1 MAEAISVT
9 GAFTRAEGKDA
20 TFETGLLAPLAGGA
34 VTARMGDTVVL
45 VTATG
50 AKSPREGADFF
61 PLTVDVEERMYAAGR
76 IPGSFFRR
84 EARAGEQ
91 AILTCRLI
99 DRPLRPSFPD
109 GFRNEVH
116 VVATVL
122 GADQSHPYDIAA
134 LNAAS
139 LALCI
144 SPIPFDGP
152 IGAVRVAWSSS
163 GEWVPFPTYE
173 EGDASAFEMV
183 VAGRLDGDDVAV
195 MMVEAGGTA
204 ATWDL
209 YANGVPKVDEDVL
222 AGGLEAAKT
231 WIREMI
237 ELQQQVIDAV
247 GTVAKVDVPL
257 AVDYTDE
264 ILAAVRDTA
273 ADRIDS
279 TQRIAD
285 KADRQAAEAAL
296 ASDVIAELEERFSD
310 DPAAARQ
317 ISSAI
322 RTVTKEAVRRR
333 IVAEGVRIDGRAT
346 DQLRPLM
353 CQVGVIPTA
362 HGSGLFQRG
371 ETQVLN
377 FTTLGIG
384 RSDMLIDDLSPTEKK
399 RYFHHYNFP
408 PFSTGETGFMRGPK
422 RREIGHGALAERAVF
437 PVVPG
442 YEDWPY
448 TVRTVSEVMASNGSS
463 SMASVCGSTL
473 SLMDAGVPIKA
484 PVAGVAMGL
493 VHADGAWVTLTD
505 ILGAEDAFG
514 DMDFKVA
521 GTTDFITALQLD
533 TKISGIPA
541 SVLADALR
549 QAHSARL
556 DILDVMAETIIEPRP
571 DVRDTAPKISSFEI
585 PVEKIGEVIGPKGK
599 VINAIQSETGADIS
613 VDDDGAVG
621 IVAIASTDRGA
632 VLEAERQIKLILD
645 PPTADVGAT
654 YRGRVVNI
662 TKFGAFVNILPGRDG
677 LVHIS
682 KLGGGRRIDK
692 VEDVLELGEEIE
704 VIVEDVDPNGKI
716 SLIPKTEDSDG
727 GEPPSARR
735 REMSRDGGPN
745 RGESRGA
752 AGDGSGRDSGRT
764 DRDGGFGRHRDGGR
778 PEPRRSEAGRGDHAG
793 GEQRRED
800 RSGSR
805 SRPPAPVS
813 SAKGVSFED
822 SFDLELEREFG
833 ELGPDPRV
841 RRGGRRGGRGPR

>member
-1 MAEAISVT
+1 MADAISVT

-45 VTATG
+45 VTATC

-152 IGAVRVAWSSS
+152 IGAVRLAWSSS

-173 EGDASAFEMV
+173 EGEGSAFEMV
-183 VAGRLDGDDVAV
+183 VAGRLADDDVAV
-195 MMVEAGGTA
+195 MMVEAGGTST
-204 ATWDL
+204 TWEL
-209 YANGVPKVDEDVL
+209 YQDGTPKVDEDVL

-237 ELQQQVIDAV
+237 ELQQQMIDAV
-247 GTVAKVDVPL
+247 GAVDKMDPPL
-257 AVDYTDE
+257 ALDHSDE
-264 ILAAVRDTA
+264 ILAAVRESAT
-273 ADRIDS
+273 DRIAA
-279 TQRIAD
+279 TQQIAD
-285 KADRQAAEAAL
+285 KTERQEAEAAL
-296 ASDVIAELEERFSD
+296 SGQVISELEERFGD
-310 DPAAARQ
+310 DPSTARQ

-322 RTVTKEAVRRR
+322 RAVTKQAVRSR
-333 IVAEGVRIDGRAT
+333 IVAEGIRIDGRSPN
-346 DQLRPLM
+346 QLRPLM
-353 CQVGVIPTA
+353 SRVGVVPTA

-408 PFSTGETGFMRGPK
+408 PFCTGETGFMRGPK

-442 YEDWPY
+442 FEDWPY
-448 TVRTVSEVMASNGSS
+448 TVRTVSEVLASNGSS

-533 TKISGIPA
+533 TKIAGIPA

-549 QAHSARL
+549 QAREARL
-556 DILDVMAETIIEPRP
+556 DILDVMAETIMEPRA
-571 DVRDTAPKISSFEI
+571 DVRDTAPKIATFEI

-599 VINAIQSETGADIS
+599 VINAIQAETGADIS

-682 KLGGGRRIDK
+682 KLGGGRRIDR

-704 VIVEDVDPNGKI
+704 VVVEDVDPNGKI
-716 SLIPKTEDSDG
+716 SLIPKTDDTDG
-727 GEPPSARR
+727 AGAPSA
-735 REMSRDGGPN
+735 
-745 RGESRGA
+745 
-752 AGDGSGRDSGRT
+752 
-764 DRDGGFGRHRDGGR
+764 R
-778 PEPRRSEAGRGDHAG
+778 PEPRRGEGGGRPERRRGPDRGDADRSSGRSDRNGGGGRGDRAG
-793 GEQRRED
+793 SDFRRSDDGRGD
-800 RSGSR
+800 RRDSEPRRDDRGSR
-805 SRPPAPVS
+805 VRQPAAVPG
-813 SAKGVSFED
+813 ARQVSFED
-822 SFDLELEREFG
+822 SFDEELAKEFG
-833 ELGPDPRV
+833 DLGPDPRA
-841 RRGGRRGGRGPR
+841 RRAGRRGPRGPR

>member
-1 MAEAISVT
+1 MADAISVT

-20 TFETGLLAPLAGGA
+20 TFETGLLAPLAGGS

-45 VTATG
+45 VTATA

-99 DRPLRPSFPD
+99 DRPLRPTFPD

-152 IGAVRVAWSSS
+152 IGAVRLAWSSA
-163 GEWVPFPTYE
+163 GEWVPFPTYA
-173 EGDASAFEMV
+173 EGEDSAFEMV

-195 MMVEAGGTA
+195 MMVEAGGTSS
-204 ATWDL
+204 TWDL
-209 YANGVPKVDEDVL
+209 YSEGVPKVDEDVL
-222 AGGLEAAKT
+222 AGGLEASKT
-231 WIREMI
+231 WVREMI
-237 ELQQQVIDAV
+237 ELQQQVIEAV
-247 GTVAKVDVPL
+247 GPVAKTVVPL
-257 AVDYTDE
+257 AVDHSDE
-264 ILAAVRDTA
+264 VLAAVRDRA
-273 ADRIDS
+273 LERIAS

-285 KADRQAAEAAL
+285 KTERQAAEGAL
-296 ASDVIAELEERFSD
+296 AADVVAELGERLGD
-310 DPAAARQ
+310 DPGVAKQ
-317 ISSAI
+317 IASAV
-322 RTVTKEAVRRR
+322 RAVTKEVVRRR
-333 IVAEGVRIDGRAT
+333 IVEEGVRIDGRAT
-346 DQLRPLM
+346 DELRRLM
-353 CQVGVIPTA
+353 CRVGVVPTA

-384 RSDMLIDDLSPTEKK
+384 RSDMLIDDLSPTDKK

-408 PFSTGETGFMRGPK
+408 PFCTGETGFMRGPK

-442 YEDWPY
+442 FEDWPY
-448 TVRTVSEVMASNGSS
+448 TVRTVSEVLASNGSS

-493 VHADGAWVTLTD
+493 VHAEGAWVTLTD

-533 TKISGIPA
+533 TKIAGIPA
-541 SVLADALR
+541 SVLAEALR
-549 QAHSARL
+549 QARAARL
-556 DILDVMAETIIEPRP
+556 DILDAMAEAIIEPRP
-571 DVRDTAPKISSFEI
+571 EVRDTAPKISTFEI

-682 KLGGGRRIDK
+682 KLGRGRRIDR
-692 VEDVLELGEEIE
+692 VEDVLELGEEID
-704 VIVEDVDPNGKI
+704 VVVEDVDPNGKI
-716 SLIPKTEDSDG
+716 SLVPKVEDSDG
-727 GEPPSARR
+727 DGASPSRR
-735 REMSRDGGPN
+735 RETARAGADGAGAGREPGRGGPRRDLGD
-745 RGESRGA
+745 RGPSEPRRA
-752 AGDGSGRDSGRT
+752 DAGRT
-764 DRDGGFGRHRDGGR
+764 DG
-778 PEPRRSEAGRGDHAG
+778 EARVA
-793 GEQRRED
+793 D

-805 SRPPAPVS
+805 SRQPGPPA
-813 SAKGVSFED
+813 GVKAMSFED
-822 SFDLELEREFG
+822 SFDQDLEREFG
-833 ELGPDPRV
+833 DLGPDPRA
-841 RRGGRRGGRGPR
+841 RRGGRRGARSPR

>member
-1 MAEAISVT
+1 MAEAISVS

-34 VTARMGDTVVL
+34 VTVQMGDTVVL

-50 AKSPREGADFF
+50 AKTPREGADFF

-99 DRPLRPSFPD
+99 DRPLRPSFPA
-109 GFRNEVH
+109 GYRNEVH
-116 VVATVL
+116 VVATIL
-122 GADQSHPYDIAA
+122 GADQSNPYDVAA

-139 LALCI
+139 LALSI

-152 IGAVRVAWSSS
+152 IGAVRVAWSSE
-163 GEWVPFPTYE
+163 GEWIPFPTYE
-173 EGDASAFEMV
+173 EGDESAFEMV
-183 VAGRLDGDDVAV
+183 VAGRLAGDDVAV
-195 MMVEAGGTA
+195 MMVEAGGTPA
-204 ATWDL
+204 AWQL
-209 YANGVPKVDEDVL
+209 YQDGTPKVDEDVL

-237 ELQQQVIDAV
+237 ELQQQLIDAV
-247 GTVAKVDVPL
+247 GTVTKMQPPLVVDHS
-257 AVDYTDE
+257 DE
-264 ILAAVRDTA
+264 ILDAVRDGA
-273 ADRIDS
+273 LDRIAAVQ
-279 TQRIAD
+279 TIAD
-285 KADRQAAEAAL
+285 KADRQEAEAAL
-296 ASDVIAELEERFSD
+296 AAEVVAEMEARFGD
-310 DPAAARQ
+310 D
-317 ISSAI
+317 SAVAKQVKSAV
-322 RTVTKEAVRRR
+322 RSVTKEVVRRR
-333 IVAEGVRIDGRAT
+333 IVSEGIRVDGRAT
-346 DQLRPLM
+346 NQLRPLM
-353 CQVGVIPTA
+353 SRVGVIPTA

-371 ETQVLN
+371 DTQVLN

-384 RSDMLIDDLSPTEKK
+384 RSDMLIDDLSPTDKK

-408 PFSTGETGFMRGPK
+408 PFCTGETGFMRGPK

-437 PVVPG
+437 AVMPNFD
-442 YEDWPY
+442 EWPY

-493 VHADGAWVTLTD
+493 VHADDAWVTLTD

-549 QAHSARL
+549 QAREARL
-556 DILDVMAETIIEPRP
+556 DILDVMAETIMEPRP
-571 DVRDTAPKISSFEI
+571 DVRDTAPKVVTFEI

-621 IVAIASTDRGA
+621 IVAVASTDRGA

-682 KLGGGRRIDK
+682 KLGGGRRIDR
-692 VEDVLELGEEIE
+692 VEDVLELGEELE
-704 VIVEDVDPNGKI
+704 VVVEDVDPNGKI
-716 SLIPKTEDSDG
+716 SLIPKTDDTDG
-727 GEPPSARR
+727 AEAPSA
-735 REMSRDGGPN
+735 
-745 RGESRGA
+745 
-752 AGDGSGRDSGRT
+752 
-764 DRDGGFGRHRDGGR
+764 R
-778 PEPRRSEAGRGDHAG
+778 PEPRRDAGGRPDRRRGPESGEMDRSSGRSDRNGGSGRGDRAG
-793 GEQRRED
+793 SDFRRSNDGRGD
-800 RSGSR
+800 RRDSEPRRDGR
-805 SRPPAPVS
+805 GGRGREPAPVPG
-813 SAKGVSFED
+813 AKQVSFED
-822 SFDLELEREFG
+822 SFDRELEKDFG
-833 ELGPDPRV
+833 DLGPDPRA
-841 RRGGRRGGRGPR
+841 RRTGRRNPRGPR

>member
-1 MAEAISVT
+1 MADAISVT

-45 VTATG
+45 VTATC

-152 IGAVRVAWSSS
+152 IGAVRLAWSSS

-173 EGDASAFEMV
+173 EGEGSAFEMV
-183 VAGRLDGDDVAV
+183 VAGRLADDDVAV
-195 MMVEAGGTA
+195 MMVEAGGTST
-204 ATWDL
+204 TWEL
-209 YANGVPKVDEDVL
+209 YQDGTPKVDEDVL

-237 ELQQQVIDAV
+237 ELQQQMIDAV
-247 GTVAKVDVPL
+247 GAVDKMDPPL
-257 AVDYTDE
+257 ALDHSDE
-264 ILAAVRDTA
+264 ILAAVRESAT
-273 ADRIDS
+273 DRIAA
-279 TQRIAD
+279 TQQIAD
-285 KADRQAAEAAL
+285 KTERQEAEAAL
-296 ASDVIAELEERFSD
+296 SGQVISELEERFGD
-310 DPAAARQ
+310 DPSTARQ

-322 RTVTKEAVRRR
+322 RAVTKQAVRSR
-333 IVAEGVRIDGRAT
+333 IVAEGIRIDGRSPN
-346 DQLRPLM
+346 QLRPLM
-353 CQVGVIPTA
+353 SRVGVVPTA

-408 PFSTGETGFMRGPK
+408 PFCTGETGFMRGPK

-442 YEDWPY
+442 FEEWPY
-448 TVRTVSEVMASNGSS
+448 TVRTVSEVLASNGSS

-533 TKISGIPA
+533 TKIAGIPA

-549 QAHSARL
+549 QAREARL
-556 DILDVMAETIIEPRP
+556 DILDVMAETIMEPRA
-571 DVRDTAPKISSFEI
+571 DVRDTAPKIATFEI

-599 VINAIQSETGADIS
+599 VINAIQAETGADIS

-682 KLGGGRRIDK
+682 KLGGGRRIDR

-704 VIVEDVDPNGKI
+704 VVVEDVDPNGKI
-716 SLIPKTEDSDG
+716 SLIPKTDDTDG
-727 GEPPSARR
+727 AGAPSA
-735 REMSRDGGPN
+735 
-745 RGESRGA
+745 
-752 AGDGSGRDSGRT
+752 
-764 DRDGGFGRHRDGGR
+764 R
-778 PEPRRSEAGRGDHAG
+778 PEPRRGEGGGRPERRRGPDRGDADRSSGRSDRNGGGGRGDRAG
-793 GEQRRED
+793 SDFRRSDDGRGD
-800 RSGSR
+800 RRDSEPRRDDRGSR
-805 SRPPAPVS
+805 VRQPAAVPG
-813 SAKGVSFED
+813 ARQVSFED
-822 SFDLELEREFG
+822 SFDEELAKEFG
-833 ELGPDPRV
+833 DLGPDPRA
-841 RRGGRRGGRGPR
+841 RRAGRRGPRGPR

>member
-34 VTARMGDTVVL
+34 VTVQMGDTVVL

-50 AKSPREGADFF
+50 AKAPREGADFF

-99 DRPLRPSFPD
+99 DRPLRPSFPA
-109 GFRNEVH
+109 GYRNEVH
-116 VVATVL
+116 VVATIL
-122 GADQSHPYDIAA
+122 GADQSNRYDVAA

-139 LALCI
+139 LALSI
-144 SPIPFDGP
+144 SPVPFDGP
-152 IGAVRVAWSSS
+152 LGAVRVAWSSE
-163 GEWVPFPTYE
+163 GEWIPFPTYE

-183 VAGRLDGDDVAV
+183 VAGRLAGDDVAV

-204 ATWDL
+204 ASWQL
-209 YANGVPKVDEDVL
+209 YQDGTPKVDEDVL

-237 ELQQQVIDAV
+237 ELQQQIIDAV
-247 GTVAKVDVPL
+247 GPVTKMQPPLVVDHS
-257 AVDYTDE
+257 DE
-264 ILAAVRDTA
+264 ILDAVRDGA
-273 ADRIDS
+273 LDRIAAAQ
-279 TQRIAD
+279 TIAD
-285 KADRQAAEAAL
+285 KAERQEVEAAL
-296 ASDVIAELEERFSD
+296 GAEVGAEMADRFGD
-310 DPAAARQ
+310 DAAVAKQ
-317 ISSAI
+317 VKSAV
-322 RTVTKEAVRRR
+322 RAVTKEVVRKR
-333 IVAEGVRIDGRAT
+333 IVTEGVRIDGRAT

-353 CQVGVIPTA
+353 SRVGVIPTA

-371 ETQVLN
+371 DTQVLN

-384 RSDMLIDDLSPTEKK
+384 RSDMMIDDLSPTDKK

-408 PFSTGETGFMRGPK
+408 PFCTGETGFMRGPK
-422 RREIGHGALAERAVF
+422 RREIGHGALAERALV
-437 PVVPG
+437 PVLPG
-442 YEDWPY
+442 FEEWPY
-448 TVRTVSEVMASNGSS
+448 TMRTVSEVMASNGSS

-493 VHADGAWVTLTD
+493 VHTEGAYVTLTD

-521 GTTDFITALQLD
+521 GTTDFVTALQLD
-533 TKISGIPA
+533 TKIAGIPA
-541 SVLADALR
+541 SVLGDALR
-549 QAHSARL
+549 QAREARL
-556 DILDVMAETIIEPRP
+556 DILDVMAETIVEPRP
-571 DVRDTAPKISSFEI
+571 EVRETAPKVITFEI
-585 PVEKIGEVIGPKGK
+585 PVDKIGEVIGPKGK

-613 VDDDGAVG
+613 VDDDGSVG
-621 IVAIASTDRGA
+621 MVAIASTDRGA

-654 YRGRVVNI
+654 YKGRVVNI

-682 KLGGGRRIDK
+682 KLGGGRRIDR

-704 VIVEDVDPNGKI
+704 VVVEDVDPNGKI
-716 SLIPKTEDSDG
+716 SLLPKRDDDDQAQGSAPRGGRDGSDG
-727 GEPPSARR
+727 RGDRFEQRR
-735 REMSRDGGPN
+735 DRGSGDRGRSSGDRDRRDRDSSDRDRDGAGRSRERVGGRGDRRHDDHSDQRGDGGP
-745 RGESRGA
+745 
-752 AGDGSGRDSGRT
+752 
-764 DRDGGFGRHRDGGR
+764 R
-778 PEPRRSEAGRGDHAG
+778 PRA
-793 GEQRRED
+793 
-800 RSGSR
+800 
-805 SRPPAPVS
+805 
-813 SAKGVSFED
+813 VSFED
-822 SFDLELEREFG
+822 SFDSEIEKDFG
-833 ELGPDPRV
+833 DLGPDQRARRGA
-841 RRGGRRGGRGPR
+841 RRGGGRGQR